1 MISTVEEVGN
11 SRSNSATGSADGSD
25 LLVVVVVDLNVE
37 DAAAS
42 FEAAAGL
49 GAAVDTSLRNGR
61 N

>member
-1 MISTVEEVGN
+1 MEVGN